1 MADVNVDF
9 IGVGAQKSGTTW
21 LFDMLSEHPQVSFG
35 EEKELNFFSK
45 RKFFL
50 SKDTGNYEKGLD
62 WYRSKIDY
70 DDSKVN
76 GEISVDYMLDEG
88 CADRIKQHCPD
99 DVKLFAVLRDPVER
113 AHSHYHYS
121 NQVFDIGADSEDCAF
136 TYDEYLERSRYYHKL
151 KSYFDTFE

>member
-62 WYRSKIDY
+62 WYRSKINY

-88 CADRIKQHCPD
+88 CADRIKRHCPD

-121 NQVFDIGADSEDCAF
+121 NQVFDIGDD
-136 TYDEYLERSRYYHKL
+136 
-151 KSYFDTFE
+151 FEEGQM